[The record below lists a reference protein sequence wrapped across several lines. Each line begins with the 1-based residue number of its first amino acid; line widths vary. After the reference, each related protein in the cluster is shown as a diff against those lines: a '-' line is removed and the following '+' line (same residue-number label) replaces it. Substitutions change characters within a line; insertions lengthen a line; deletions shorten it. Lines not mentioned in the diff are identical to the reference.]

1 VTRVR
6 PTPWTLPTVTDD
18 HRVGRARA
26 WWWVALLVLATGCS
40 SSVPAPDSAAGV
52 LVPGIGAGMPI
63 RGYLIEDS
71 TVVLGRDMDGT
82 VERHALPEGSL
93 RWRARVPN
101 WVHNAP
107 AVVGTSVIVS
117 YGDNIPVV
125 SPAGDSLLIVGRD
138 SSGIAAF
145 AVADGTLRWQH
156 ATRGAVM
163 TRVVAIADTILAVTG
178 GRALLALDA
187 ASGRVLWEIDVGG
200 IGSMATPLLHGR
212 TLVLGLSNPQSV
224 AAVDLDK
231 RAVQWRALIGEHVR
245 GSGDVT
251 PAVLGDTLFTTA
263 TQLITGRDML
273 TLEFAPYWFPKVL
286 MRFGVRPYKNL
297 ARQWV
302 TGVSLTDGR
311 VLWSRPVGVGYHRE
325 LNRSGTPIA
334 VSDGIIFS
342 SFVTNEV
349 FRIGADGTTRW
360 STRLPAVAAKG
371 NSAVIGDTVIVAL
384 ADGRLVSLDAG
395 TGRVVGLRQ
404 SAGAVA
410 FFAPLS
416 CRGRLWYPTEDGRMV
431 AVGPVNTSHPECGR
445 APQ

>member
-1 VTRVR
+1 MK
-6 PTPWTLPTVTDD
+6 LPTVRDGN
-18 HRVGRARA
+18 RVSHAHA
-26 WWWVALLVLATGCS
+26 WFWVALLVLATGCQS
-40 SSVPAPDSAAGV
+40 PVPSPEADAAERV
-52 LVPGIGAGMPI
+52 LGIGAGMPI
-63 RGYLIEDS
+63 RGYLVEDS
-71 TVVLGRDMDGT
+71 SIFLGRDMDGT
-82 VERHALPEGSL
+82 VERHALPDGTM

-107 AVVGTSVIVS
+107 AVVGTSLIVS
-117 YGDNIPVV
+117 YGDNLPVA
-125 SPAGDSLLIVGRD
+125 SPAAESLLIVGRD

-145 AVADGTLRWQH
+145 ALADGTLRWQH

-187 ASGRVLWEIDVGG
+187 TTGRVLWELDVGG

-212 TLVLGLSNPQSV
+212 TVVIGLSNPQSV
-224 AAVDLDK
+224 AAVDLDR
-231 RAVQWRALIGEHVR
+231 RAVRWRALIGEHVR
-245 GSGDVT
+245 GTGDVT

-263 TQLITGRDML
+263 TQLVTGRDL
-273 TLEFAPYWFPKVL
+273 LKLEFAPYWFPKLL
-286 MRFGVRPYKNL
+286 MRIGVRPYQNL

-302 TGVSLTDGR
+302 TGVSLADGR
-311 VLWSRPVGVGYHRE
+311 ILWSRPLGVGYHRE

-349 FRIGADGTTRW
+349 FRLGTGGTIRW
-360 STRLPAVAAKG
+360 TARLPGIAAKG
-371 NSAVIGDTVIVAL
+371 NSSIAGDTVTVAL
-384 ADGRLVSLDAG
+384 ADGRLVSLEAS
-395 TGRVVGLRQ
+395 TGRQLGLRQ
-404 SAGAVA
+404 SAGKVA

-431 AVGPVNTSHPECGR
+431 AVGPISSSHPDCGR